1 MKTKNKFFRYDFF
14 MLLILIISIFT
25 VSSALSSDSAFMET
39 VITQAEIETK
49 SSANTIINTAIQE
62 TIDEMNISSSDFIIK
77 ANTDISSIS
86 ADTVLI
92 NKFCSNI
99 SNKISNYFNLEYDK
113 IIKIPIGSLFGIEW
127 LSNIGPS
134 ISFNIMPSKEALVD
148 YNTEFNSV
156 GINQSNFKIWLDI
169 NTTVRIINPLQ
180 KKEIEFNRKVMIVDT
195 VINGV
200 VPENYMNINK

>member
-1 MKTKNKFFRYDFF
+1 MKTKNKIFRYDFF
-14 MLLILIISIFT
+14 ILLILIVSIFT

-49 SSANTIINTAIQE
+49 SSANNIINIAIQE

-77 ANTDISSIS
+77 ENSDISSIS
-86 ADTVLI
+86 ANTVLI
-92 NKFCSNI
+92 NEFCSNI
-99 SNKISNYFNLEYDK
+99 SNKISDYFKLEYEN
-113 IIKIPIGSLFGIEW
+113 IIEIPVGSLFGIEW

-134 ISFNIMPSKEALVD
+134 IGFNIMPSKEALVN

-156 GINQSNFKIWLDI
+156 GINQSNFKIWIDI

>member
-1 MKTKNKFFRYDFF
+1 MKTKNKIFRYDFF
-14 MLLILIISIFT
+14 ILLILIVSIFT
-25 VSSALSSDSAFMET
+25 VSSALSSDSTFMET

-49 SSANTIINTAIQE
+49 SSANNIINTAIQE

-77 ANTDISSIS
+77 ENSDISSIS
-86 ADTVLI
+86 ANTVLI
-92 NKFCSNI
+92 NEFCSNI
-99 SNKISNYFNLEYDK
+99 SNKISDYFKLEYEN
-113 IIKIPIGSLFGIEW
+113 IIEIPVGSLFGIEW
-127 LSNIGPS
+127 ISNIGPS
-134 ISFNIMPSKEALVD
+134 IGFNIMPSKEALVN

-156 GINQSNFKIWLDI
+156 GINQSNFKIWIDI

>member
-1 MKTKNKFFRYDFF
+1 MKTKNKIFRYDFF
-14 MLLILIISIFT
+14 ILLILIVSIFT

-49 SSANTIINTAIQE
+49 SSANNIINTAIQE

-77 ANTDISSIS
+77 ENSDISSIS
-86 ADTVLI
+86 ANTVLI
-92 NKFCSNI
+92 NEFCSNI
-99 SNKISNYFNLEYDK
+99 SNKISDYFKLEYEN
-113 IIKIPIGSLFGIEW
+113 IIEIPVGSLFGIEW

-134 ISFNIMPSKEALVD
+134 IGFNIMPSKEALVN

-156 GINQSNFKIWLDI
+156 GINQSNFKIWIDI

>member
-1 MKTKNKFFRYDFF
+1 MKTKNKIFRYDFF
-14 MLLILIISIFT
+14 ILLILIVSIFT
-25 VSSALSSDSAFMET
+25 VSSALSSDSTFMET

-49 SSANTIINTAIQE
+49 SSANNIINTAIQE
-62 TIDEMNISSSDFIIK
+62 TIEEMNISSSDFIIK
-77 ANTDISSIS
+77 ENSDIPSIS
-86 ADTVLI
+86 ANTVLI
-92 NKFCSNI
+92 NEFCSNI
-99 SNKISNYFNLEYDK
+99 SNKISDYFKLEYEN
-113 IIKIPIGSLFGIEW
+113 IIEIPVGSLFGIEW
-127 LSNIGPS
+127 ISNIGPS
-134 ISFNIMPSKEALVD
+134 IGFNIMPSKEALVN

-156 GINQSNFKIWLDI
+156 GINQSNFKIWIDI

>member
-1 MKTKNKFFRYDFF
+1 MKTKNKIFRYDFF
-14 MLLILIISIFT
+14 ILLILIISIFT

-49 SSANTIINTAIQE
+49 SSANNIINTAIQE

-77 ANTDISSIS
+77 ENSDISSIS
-86 ADTVLI
+86 ANTVLI
-92 NKFCSNI
+92 NEFCSNI
-99 SNKISNYFNLEYDK
+99 SNKISDYFKLEYEN
-113 IIKIPIGSLFGIEW
+113 IIEIPVGSLFGIEW

-134 ISFNIMPSKEALVD
+134 IGFNIMPSKEALVN

-156 GINQSNFKIWLDI
+156 GINQSNFKIWIDI

>member
-1 MKTKNKFFRYDFF
+1 MKTKNKIFRYDFF
-14 MLLILIISIFT
+14 ILLILIISIFT

-49 SSANTIINTAIQE
+49 SSANNIINIAIQE

-77 ANTDISSIS
+77 ENSDISSIS
-86 ADTVLI
+86 ANTILI
-92 NKFCSNI
+92 NEFCSNI
-99 SNKISNYFNLEYDK
+99 SNKISNYFNIQYDK
-113 IIKIPIGSLFGIEW
+113 IIEIPIGSLFGIEW

-134 ISFNIMPSKEALVD
+134 IGFNIMPSKEALVN

-156 GINQSNFKIWLDI
+156 GINQSNFKIWIDI

>member
-1 MKTKNKFFRYDFF
+1 MKTKNKIFRYDFF
-14 MLLILIISIFT
+14 ILLILIISIFT

-49 SSANTIINTAIQE
+49 SSANNIINIAIQE

-77 ANTDISSIS
+77 ENSDISSIS
-86 ADTVLI
+86 ANTVLI
-92 NKFCSNI
+92 NEFCSNI
-99 SNKISNYFNLEYDK
+99 SNKISDYFKLEYEN
-113 IIKIPIGSLFGIEW
+113 IIEIPVGSLFGIEW

-134 ISFNIMPSKEALVD
+134 IGFNIMPSKEALVN

-156 GINQSNFKIWLDI
+156 GINQSNFKIWIDI

>member
-1 MKTKNKFFRYDFF
+1 MKTKNKNFRYDFF
-14 MLLILIISIFT
+14 ILLILIVSIFT
-25 VSSALSSDSAFMET
+25 VSSALSSDSTFMET

-49 SSANTIINTAIQE
+49 SSANNIINTAIQE

-77 ANTDISSIS
+77 ENSDISSIS
-86 ADTVLI
+86 ANTVLI
-92 NKFCSNI
+92 NEFCSNI
-99 SNKISNYFNLEYDK
+99 SNKISDYFKLEYEN
-113 IIKIPIGSLFGIEW
+113 IIEIPVGSLFGIEW
-127 LSNIGPS
+127 ISNIGPS
-134 ISFNIMPSKEALVD
+134 IGFNIMPSKEALVN

-156 GINQSNFKIWLDI
+156 GINQSNFKIWIDI

>member
-1 MKTKNKFFRYDFF
+1 MKTKNKIFRYDFF
-14 MLLILIISIFT
+14 ILLILIVSIFT

-49 SSANTIINTAIQE
+49 SSANNIINTAIQE

-77 ANTDISSIS
+77 ENSDISSIS
-86 ADTVLI
+86 ANTVLI
-92 NKFCSNI
+92 NEFCSNI
-99 SNKISNYFNLEYDK
+99 SNKISDYFNIQYDK
-113 IIKIPIGSLFGIEW
+113 IIEIPIGSLFGIEW

-134 ISFNIMPSKEALVD
+134 IGFNIMPSKEALVN

-156 GINQSNFKIWLDI
+156 GINQSNFKIWIDI

>member
-1 MKTKNKFFRYDFF
+1 MKTKNKFFRYDFLI
-14 MLLILIISIFT
+14 LLILIISIFT
-25 VSSALSSDSAFMET
+25 ISSALSSDSTFMET

-49 SSANTIINTAIQE
+49 SSANNIINTAVQE
-62 TIDEMNISSSDFIIK
+62 TIDEMNISSSDFIMNL
-77 ANTDISSIS
+77 NTDISSIS

-92 NKFCSNI
+92 NKFCSNL
-99 SNKISNYFNLEYDK
+99 SNKISNYFKLEYENV
-113 IIKIPIGSLFGIEW
+113 IEIPMGSLFGIEW

-134 ISFNIMPSKEALVD
+134 INFKIMPSKQALVN

-180 KKEIEFNRKVMIVDT
+180 KKEIEFNKKIMLVDT